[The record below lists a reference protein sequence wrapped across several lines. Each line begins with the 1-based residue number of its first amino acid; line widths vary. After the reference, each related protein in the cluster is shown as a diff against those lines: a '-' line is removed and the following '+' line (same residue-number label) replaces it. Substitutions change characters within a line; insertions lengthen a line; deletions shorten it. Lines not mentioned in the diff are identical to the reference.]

1 MGKRSGLGVP
11 ERREAVL
18 SLIRRDEPAAVI
30 ARRFGISEQSLY
42 RWRDD
47 FITGGEA
54 EGQAPSDVRPALTG
68 VAALT
73 AKTSGRKAEG
83 QVPAAVRPALTG
95 VAETRRIRELTRDLD
110 ETKRAIAEGQ
120 APPKV
125 RPALTGVGEL
135 TIANRILKKGAR
147 S

>member
-30 ARRFGISEQSLY
+30 ARRFGVSEQSLY

-47 FITGGEA
+47 FLAGGEA
-54 EGQAPSDVRPALTG
+54 AL
-68 VAALT
+68 AARRNG
-73 AKTSGRKAEG
+73 KK
-83 QVPAAVRPALTG
+83 
-95 VAETRRIRELTRDLD
+95 AETRRIKELTRDLEERD
-110 ETKRAIAEGQ
+110 RVIAEGQ
-120 APPKV
+120 APLAV

-135 TIANRILKKGAR
+135 TIANRLLKRGAR

>member
-30 ARRFGISEQSLY
+30 ARRFGVSEQSLY

-47 FITGGEA
+47 FLAGGEA
-54 EGQAPSDVRPALTG
+54 AL
-68 VAALT
+68 AARRNG
-73 AKTSGRKAEG
+73 KK
-83 QVPAAVRPALTG
+83 
-95 VAETRRIRELTRDLD
+95 AETRRIKELTRDLEERD
-110 ETKRAIAEGQ
+110 RVI
-120 APPKV
+120 
-125 RPALTGVGEL
+125 GEL
-135 TIANRILKKGAR
+135 TIANRLLKKGGR